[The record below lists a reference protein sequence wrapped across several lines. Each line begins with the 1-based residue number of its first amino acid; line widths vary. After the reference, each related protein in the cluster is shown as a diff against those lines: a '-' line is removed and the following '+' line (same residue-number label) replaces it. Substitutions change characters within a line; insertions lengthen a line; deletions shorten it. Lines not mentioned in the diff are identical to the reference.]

1 MISVIRIT
9 RITVETFVHATE
21 DTEKV
26 ESALRHLM
34 SSFERRKV
42 EGYFGNPI
50 LILSGEIKKKRDI
63 ESFMKNVKQKI
74 TAEDID
80 FTRCTDEEGPL
91 HLRLDKQKLYDGI
104 FSLRNDGEV
113 KVTISI
119 QAYPHKK
126 EDVVLNARNVFESY

>member
-9 RITVETFVHATE
+9 RIAVETFVHATE
-21 DTEKV
+21 DEEKV

-34 SSFERRKV
+34 PSSERKKV
-42 EGYFGNPI
+42 EGHFGNPI
-50 LILSGEIKKKRDI
+50 VILSGEIKRKRDI
-63 ESFMKNVKQKI
+63 ESFMKNVKERI
-74 TAEDID
+74 AADDID
-80 FTRCTDEEGPL
+80 FERCTDEEGPL

-113 KVTISI
+113 KITISI

-126 EDVVLNARNVFESY
+126 EDVVLNARKVFESY